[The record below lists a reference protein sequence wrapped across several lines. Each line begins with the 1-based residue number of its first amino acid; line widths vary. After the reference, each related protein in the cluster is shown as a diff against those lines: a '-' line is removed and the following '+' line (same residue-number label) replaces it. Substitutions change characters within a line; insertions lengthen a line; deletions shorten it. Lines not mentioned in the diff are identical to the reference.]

1 MLLFVAAFF
10 FTFLVAEP
18 YPSLTMPGFARV
30 YHVQDS
36 IFSFEESTVLVQ
48 WNSGSTSRLD
58 QHDLLSTVRLT
69 GATAVMK
76 NIFSSNHYR
85 RTSVD
90 TSSTSAIQRLKRLRL
105 SAQEWLMAN
114 RTRRVRYSEPTT
126 AAWLATRIQT
136 LYPDSIKAGRIP
148 VSASVL
154 WHQREF
160 VRRNK
165 GLHMVS
171 ERQTDS
177 VCVVLTTKGSQP

>member
-1 MLLFVAAFF
+1 
-10 FTFLVAEP
+10 
-18 YPSLTMPGFARV
+18 
-30 YHVQDS
+30 
-36 IFSFEESTVLVQ
+36 
-48 WNSGSTSRLD
+48 
-58 QHDLLSTVRLT
+58 
-69 GATAVMK
+69 
-76 NIFSSNHYR
+76 
-85 RTSVD
+85 
-90 TSSTSAIQRLKRLRL
+90 
-105 SAQEWLMAN
+105 MAN